1 MLVNIEFFFHTF
13 PVFWVNSVLKMLWFL
28 VGLASA
34 SFVTKRINRT
44 GLVAEGDSFTLN
56 GEEIRILSGSIH
68 YFRVPSEYWR
78 DRLQKLKIL
87 GFNTGRLEVA

>member
-1 MLVNIEFFFHTF
+1 
-13 PVFWVNSVLKMLWFL
+13 MLWFFI
-28 VGLASA
+28 GLANA
-34 SFVTKRINRT
+34 SFITKRINRT

-68 YFRVPSEYWR
+68 YFRIPSEYWR

-87 GFNTGRLEVA
+87 GFNTGGLENRL